1 MPAVPDHGQI
11 FYGRFI
17 PMDTQSKPFLKRC
30 IMMVTGILFIG
41 VCVGSYRLSAFGV
54 DAFTCMNLGISGFLH
69 MTFGTWQ
76 LIMNAAILVAVFFGA
91 RHCIG
96 AGTIVNMICV
106 GYLADFICWLFQDIL
121 NVEMTLPLRIVA
133 LVIGSI
139 FAGLGVAFYMVA
151 EMGIAPY
158 DSVAVIIENITHGRI
173 QFQNARVMSD
183 VTVVVI
189 GVVFCLMSHGD
200 LWLIIGIGTIC
211 NALLNGPLIQFFK
224 THVAEPVMDGK

>member
-1 MPAVPDHGQI
+1 
-11 FYGRFI
+11 
-17 PMDTQSKPFLKRC
+17 MDTQNKPFLKRC

-41 VCVGSYRLSAFGV
+41 VCVGAYRLSAFGV

-76 LIMNAAILVAVFFGA
+76 LIMNAAILVVVFFKA
-91 RHCIG
+91 KQCIG
-96 AGTIVNMICV
+96 AGTIVNMVCV

-121 NVEMTLPLRIVA
+121 KEEMTLPLRILA
-133 LVIGSI
+133 LIIGSI
-139 FAGLGVAFYMVA
+139 FAGMGVAFYMVA

-158 DSVAVIIENITHGRI
+158 DSVAVIIENVTRGKIP
-173 QFQNARVMSD
+173 FQNARVMSD

-224 THVAEPVMDGK
+224 THVAEPVMNGRPA

>member
-1 MPAVPDHGQI
+1 
-11 FYGRFI
+11 
-17 PMDTQSKPFLKRC
+17 MDTQNKTFLKRC

-41 VCVGSYRLSAFGV
+41 ICVGSYRLSAFGV

-76 LIMNAAILVAVFFGA
+76 LIMNAAILVVVFFNA
-91 RHCIG
+91 RQCIG
-96 AGTIVNMICV
+96 AGTIVNMVCV

-121 NVEMTLPLRIVA
+121 KVEMTLPLQILA
-133 LVIGSI
+133 LIIGSI
-139 FAGLGVAFYMVA
+139 FAGMGVAFYMVA
-151 EMGIAPY
+151 EMGIA
-158 DSVAVIIENITHGRI
+158 VIIENVTRGKIP
-173 QFQNARVMSD
+173 FQNARVMSD

-224 THVAEPVMDGK
+224 IHVAEPVMNGK

>member
-1 MPAVPDHGQI
+1 
-11 FYGRFI
+11 
-17 PMDTQSKPFLKRC
+17 MDTQNKPFFKRC

-41 VCVGSYRLSAFGV
+41 ICVGSYRLSAFGV

-76 LIMNAAILVAVFFGA
+76 LIMNAAILVVVFFNA
-91 RHCIG
+91 RQCIG

-106 GYLADFICWLFQDIL
+106 GYLADFICWLFQDIMK
-121 NVEMTLPLRIVA
+121 VEMTLPLRIVA

-139 FAGLGVAFYMVA
+139 FAGMGVAFYMVA

-158 DSVAVIIENITHGRI
+158 DSVAVIIENVTHGKI
-173 QFQNARVMSD
+173 PFQNARVMSD

-189 GVVFCLMSHGD
+189 GVVFCLLSRGE
-200 LWLIIGIGTIC
+200 LRLIIGIGTIC

-224 THVAEPVMDGK
+224 NHVAGPVMNGK